1 MEPKKVLVIT
11 YYWPPAGGPGVQR
24 WLKFC
29 TYLPEFGIKPTVYT
43 PENPSYPIVDEALVK
58 EVPVDLEIL
67 RHPIWEPYAIG
78 KRVGKDATQT
88 LSKGIIDEDPSLL
101 KKFLLFVRGNFFIP
115 DARKAW
121 VKPSVKFLKRH
132 LEENSYDTVI
142 TTGPPHSVHLIGLQ
156 LQKELGIPWVADFRD
171 PWTTIGYHK
180 SLRLLPWNAR
190 KHKKLEAA
198 VLQAADHILV
208 TSPSTK
214 KEFEEI
220 SKRPINVITN
230 GYDRSNKPESQ
241 IDLDKSFSIAHI
253 GSLLAKRN
261 PEPLW
266 KMLAYLCANDA
277 AFKKDLKLVFAGVVA
292 KEVKDSLRA
301 HGLLEHAEFKGYVDH
316 SEAIALQHQSQLLLL
331 LEINSPETRAILPGK
346 LFEYMMAK
354 RPILALGPKGSDIK
368 QLLEESGSGEFFN
381 YDELTTDYLGAY
393 LLKAYGAYKKQ
404 SLELEQQAIA
414 KFDRKALSKQLA
426 AVLKSET
433 LARQSSS

>member
-29 TYLPEFGIKPTVYT
+29 TYLPEFGVKPTVYI
-43 PENPSYPIVDEALVK
+43 PENPSYPIMDEALVQ
-58 EVPVDLEIL
+58 EVPADLEIL
-67 RHPIWEPYAIG
+67 KYPIWEPYALG
-78 KRVGKDATQT
+78 KRLDKGATQT

-121 VKPSVKFLKRH
+121 VKPSVKFLMSH
-132 LEENSYDTVI
+132 LKENHYDSVI

-156 LQKELGIPWVADFRD
+156 LKKELGIPWVADFRD

-208 TSPSTK
+208 TSPTTK
-214 KEFEEI
+214 KEFEGI
-220 SKRPINVITN
+220 SNQQISVITN
-230 GYDRSNKPESQ
+230 GYDRSNKPENP
-241 IDLDKSFSIAHI
+241 IDLDNNFSISHI

-266 KMLAYLCANDA
+266 KILAYLCANDA
-277 AFKKDLKLVFAGVVA
+277 AFKKDLNLVFAGVVA

-354 RPILALGPKGSDIK
+354 RPILAIGPKGSDIK
-368 QLLEESGSGEFFN
+368 KLLEESGSGEFFN
-381 YDELTTDYLGAY
+381 YDELTADYLGAY
-393 LLKAYGAYKKQ
+393 FLKAYRAYKTR
-404 SLELEQQAIA
+404 SLELEEQAIS
-414 KFDRKALSKQLA
+414 KFDRKALSQQLA
-426 AVLKSET
+426 TVLKSET